1 MNVLDKVIRTSLHYG
16 FEVRIPLPMIMSYD
30 LKETYS
36 EYKPSMAIAVYKYV
50 GIDMEDNQLY
60 VYELE
65 GVEIA

>member
-16 FEVRIPLPMIMSYD
+16 FEVRIPLPMIMSYAPI
-30 LKETYS
+30 ENYS
-36 EYKPSMAIAVYKYV
+36 KYKPSMAIAVYKYV